1 MPEINTEFIEAV
13 DQRFNANACINC
25 GTCTAV
31 CPTEIGLLPRSLF
44 RHVLLGLEEK
54 VLEDAEVIFSC
65 LLCRMCETSCAA
77 DVPIAENVRVL
88 RNYINIKVDGLGR

>member
-13 DQRFNANACINC
+13 DQRFNASACINC
-25 GTCTAV
+25 GACTAV
-31 CPTEIGLLPRSLF
+31 CPTEIGLLPRHLF

-65 LLCRMCETSCAA
+65 LLCRMCEVNCAA

-88 RNYINIKVDGLGR
+88 RNYINIQVDGLGR